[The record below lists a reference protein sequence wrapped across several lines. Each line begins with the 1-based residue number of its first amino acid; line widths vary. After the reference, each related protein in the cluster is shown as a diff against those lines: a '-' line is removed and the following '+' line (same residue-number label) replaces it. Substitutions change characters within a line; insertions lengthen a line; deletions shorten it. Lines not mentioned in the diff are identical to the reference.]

1 MKKKISPGSDGP
13 SLFLNEHQEHGRYEG
28 EDNRKIKGGEYAD
41 LVPEQPGDQR
51 GKEGAK
57 ADRHL
62 KDTYAC
68 GPITHRGE
76 LRDECRL
83 DCVQDASVQTI
94 DNKC

>member
-1 MKKKISPGSDGP
+1 
-13 SLFLNEHQEHGRYEG
+13 
-28 EDNRKIKGGEYAD
+28 
-41 LVPEQPGDQR
+41 
-51 GKEGAK
+51 
-57 ADRHL
+57 L